1 MLNISFSISFCNLIS
16 FQFVLIE
23 IHISPFAL
31 YQPSIA
37 VVLGFIGSKM
47 ILDFFGECLLM
58 LLPYLTSNRSYF
70 KSKINIFAFLSTGF
84 HISTE
89 ASLAFVATT
98 LSTGVLLSLMNKS
111 DWQNQI
117 KHRGGQKPCIWFVR
131 CKHWPSNHIG
141 RAVNNWYLFDGPKG
155 MTHIQSVAYFF
166 SLNWLKEF
174 FSIQPTELAC
184 V

>member
-1 MLNISFSISFCNLIS
+1 VLNILFSVSFCTLIS

-70 KSKINIFAFLSTGF
+70 NSKTNIFAFLSTGF

-111 DWQNQI
+111 D
-117 KHRGGQKPCIWFVR
+117 
-131 CKHWPSNHIG
+131 
-141 RAVNNWYLFDGPKG
+141 
-155 MTHIQSVAYFF
+155 
-166 SLNWLKEF
+166 
-174 FSIQPTELAC
+174 
-184 V
+184 